1 MSVEVVDLKI
11 VVRGLAA
18 VHILWG
24 LSLLL
29 EPTRYVSK
37 PIIPALFASIHFIIF
52 LLLLTH
58 EKYGAVLGSVFLTY
72 YWFFVKPIAPI
83 AEPQTVGILSITL
96 SILTPYAPKLSPDKH
111 GTIQDAL
118 LRLGLAYPFIEWGL
132 DAFRNPLHFK
142 SYLSGNVITS
152 FLIPTG
158 LLDLAVLCL
167 GLFEVSLSLLIL
179 TGFKRRVVSFLTFSV
194 LIVFSLVAG
203 YPLALPQN
211 IALMGVA
218 YIWLKPS
225 S

>member
-1 MSVEVVDLKI
+1 MDLKI
-11 VVRGLAA
+11 IVPGLA
-18 VHILWG
+18 VTHIFWG

-29 EPTRYVSK
+29 EPSRYVSK
-37 PIIPALFASIHFIIF
+37 PIMPALFAFVHFIIF
-52 LLLLTH
+52 LLLLTR
-58 EKYGAVLGSVFLTY
+58 EKYGAFLGSILLTY

-83 AEPQTVGILSITL
+83 AEPQTVGILGITL
-96 SILTPYAPKLSPDKH
+96 SVLVPYAPKLSSDKRR
-111 GTIQDAL
+111 TIQDAL

-142 SYLSGNVITS
+142 SYLAGNVITS
-152 FLIPTG
+152 FLIPAG
-158 LLDLAVLCL
+158 LLDLTVLCL

-179 TGFKRRVVSFLTFSV
+179 TRFKRRIVSFLTLSV

-211 IALMGVA
+211 IALMVVT
-218 YIWLKPS
+218 YVWLKAS